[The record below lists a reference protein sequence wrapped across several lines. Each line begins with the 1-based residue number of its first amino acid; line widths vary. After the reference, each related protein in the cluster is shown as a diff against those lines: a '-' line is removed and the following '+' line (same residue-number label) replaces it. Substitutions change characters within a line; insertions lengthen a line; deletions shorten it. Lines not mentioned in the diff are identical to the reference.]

1 MTKGVLTFC
10 INTEFYRYDKIAR
23 KTLPLLCH
31 NLGLPVTVI
40 TNQQTRDLLPEM
52 HGVNYVLIENQ
63 TGNMINNKPW
73 HNLDRHR
80 AYELS
85 PYDKTL
91 LVDVDYF
98 CFTDNMLSLFDTR
111 EDFLVHDQVYDITGK
126 NSYNFRANS
135 SIPMVWATLIF
146 FRKGAR
152 SKSVFD
158 MVGYIKKNY
167 DYFCNLYRIDFKNF
181 RNDYAFAIA
190 LQQLYGF
197 KQFPVIP
204 TKLPTLPAVAKVQ
217 SVDEDGI
224 SWQVDGRKSSIN
236 NIDVHVIDKGVADV

>member
-1 MTKGVLTFC
+1 
-10 INTEFYRYDKIAR
+10 
-23 KTLPLLCH
+23 
-31 NLGLPVTVI
+31 
-40 TNQQTRDLLPEM
+40 
-52 HGVNYVLIENQ
+52 
-63 TGNMINNKPW
+63 
-73 HNLDRHR
+73 
-80 AYELS
+80 
-85 PYDKTL
+85 
-91 LVDVDYF
+91 
-98 CFTDNMLSLFDTR
+98 
-111 EDFLVHDQVYDITGK
+111 
-126 NSYNFRANS
+126 
-135 SIPMVWATLIF
+135 MVWATLIF